1 MAKHMKRW
9 LWAGAMAGTL
19 ALGTACSSTESK
31 VLVAQAD
38 TSTTQPGTGGAG
50 TTTPN
55 NPTPSTTDPNAAQ
68 NAPQNPGTVPATPS
82 QNPGSNPPSGEPI
95 MPGDTSATSPGT
107 TTGDAGI
114 GGASDA
120 GTGGSGVAPVPVVP
134 DDTSGTFQ
142 PPSGGAVLD
151 AGTF

>member
-38 TSTTQPGTGGAG
+38 TTTTQPGTGGTG
-50 TTTPN
+50 TSGQVPDT
-55 NPTPSTTDPNAAQ
+55 SVQ
-68 NAPQNPGTVPATPS
+68 QPGTVPATPTE
-82 QNPGSNPPSGEPI
+82 NPGSDPA
-95 MPGDTSATSPGT
+95 MPGDTTSSAPMTPPSLS
-107 TTGDAGI
+107 GDAGI
-114 GGASDA
+114 GGAGDA
-120 GTGGSGVAPVPVVP
+120 GVGGSGVVPAPVIP

-142 PPSGGAVLD
+142 PPSGGSVLD
-151 AGTF
+151 AGSY